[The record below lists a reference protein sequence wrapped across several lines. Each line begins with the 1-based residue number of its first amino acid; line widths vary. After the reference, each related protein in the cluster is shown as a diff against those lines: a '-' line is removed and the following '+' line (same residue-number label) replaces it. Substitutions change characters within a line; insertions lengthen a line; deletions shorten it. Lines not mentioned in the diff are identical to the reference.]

1 MDALTDIF
9 MKKCK
14 IICGSFSSKNINC
27 FYFNKTEEV
36 IDKVLSLIET
46 GNSIGF
52 GGSTTIIDCGLIDV
66 LRDGKYDIIDRYKPG
81 LTKEQIFEMR
91 VKSLT
96 CDVFITSTNA
106 VTMDG
111 RLVNIDGIG
120 NRVAAMTFGPKKII
134 VIAGRNKITE
144 NVESAITRIREIAA
158 PANAIRLG
166 VNTPCAKMG
175 SCDEKACFPPDR
187 LCSTISIIESQP
199 IKDRLYVILI
209 NGNYGY

>member
-1 MDALTDIF
+1 MDALTNIF

-14 IICGSFSSKNINC
+14 IICDSFSSRNINC
-27 FYFNKTEEV
+27 FYFDKTEQAIE
-36 IDKVLSLIET
+36 KVLSLTET
-46 GNSIGF
+46 GDSIGF
-52 GGSTTIIDCGLIDV
+52 GGSMTIIDCGLIDV

-81 LTKEQIFEMR
+81 LTSEQIYDMR

-111 RLVNIDGIG
+111 KLVNIDGIG
-120 NRVAAMTFGPKKII
+120 NRVSAMTFGPKKII

-166 VNTPCAKMG
+166 VNTPCAKIG
-175 SCDEKACFPPDR
+175 ICDEKACFPPDR
-187 LCSTISIIESQP
+187 LCSTISIIESQHK
-199 IKDRLYVILI
+199 KDRLNVILI
-209 NGNYGY
+209 NKDYGF